1 MGVAN
6 FVSGISGNDVV
17 RIAIL
22 VIRGCRAHSSVVSV
36 CWRQDVFRSRW
47 DVALNLVAITYQPV
61 QEAVVADIS
70 DNSQDS
76 RVATMSAIIASCT
89 SSSSWLVKL
98 V

>member
-6 FVSGISGNDVV
+6 FMSGSDIV
-17 RIAIL
+17 RIATL
-22 VIRGCRAHSSVVSV
+22 VIQGCRAHSSAVSV
-36 CWRQDVFRSRW
+36 CWRQEVFRSHW
-47 DVALNLVAITYQPV
+47 GVALNLVAITYQPV

>member
-1 MGVAN
+1 MPWVLRISCLAVILSESQPLSFEVA
-6 FVSGISGNDVV
+6 
-17 RIAIL
+17 
-22 VIRGCRAHSSVVSV
+22 V
-36 CWRQDVFRSRW
+36 CWRQEVFRSRW